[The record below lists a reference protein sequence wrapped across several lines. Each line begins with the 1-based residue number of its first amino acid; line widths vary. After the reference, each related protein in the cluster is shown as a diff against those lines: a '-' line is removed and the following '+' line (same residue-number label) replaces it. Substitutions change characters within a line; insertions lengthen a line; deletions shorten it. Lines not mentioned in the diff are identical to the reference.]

1 MKDNVNHPEHY
12 NAGGIECID
21 AIDAACTGLSNSEAF
36 YIGNAIKYIW
46 RFKWKNG
53 VEDIEKAIFYLNRLR
68 DKISNEENTR
78 AAI

>member
-1 MKDNVNHPEHY
+1 MKENVNHPAHY

-21 AIDAACTGLSNSEAF
+21 AIDAACTGLSNGEAF

-53 VEDIEKAIFYLNRLR
+53 VEDIDKAIFYLKRLR
-68 DKISNEENTR
+68 EKISKEENVK
-78 AAI
+78 AAE